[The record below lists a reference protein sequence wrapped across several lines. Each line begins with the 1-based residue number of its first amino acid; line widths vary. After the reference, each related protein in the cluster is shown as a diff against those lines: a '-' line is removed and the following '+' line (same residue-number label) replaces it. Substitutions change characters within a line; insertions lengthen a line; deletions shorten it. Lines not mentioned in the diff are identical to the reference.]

1 MPLVGAAR
9 PLVAQ
14 LSFLQPPQQL
24 LRPETLPGQQFT
36 HYSVH
41 LRPGDLWHLSPQAC
55 CRVSRNPPHSI
66 LKELHL
72 NTPLRFQGK
81 PDEGQRQRK
90 ARGRNPV
97 PPNPRVPPRN
107 LSPPSPKIPK
117 RRSKTAE
124 STTETGPNAQSARNT
139 TGKRPW
145 NAAGPPRNSGFAST
159 AAASPYP
166 ARPDAKTAPS
176 GTGLTAGRMTP
187 SEDPSGWPRG
197 NRSCLCS
204 PDSLYCNHPAG
215 GSIIGL

>member
-1 MPLVGAAR
+1 MTQGVKDIILA
-9 PLVAQ
+9 
-14 LSFLQPPQQL
+14 
-24 LRPETLPGQQFT
+24 
-36 HYSVH
+36 
-41 LRPGDLWHLSPQAC
+41 
-55 CRVSRNPPHSI
+55 PPHSI

-72 NTPLRFQGK
+72 STPLRFQGK

-90 ARGRNPV
+90 ARGRNPA

-107 LSPPSPKIPK
+107 LSPPSPKNPK

-139 TGKRPW
+139 NGKRSW
-145 NAAGPPRNSGFAST
+145 NSAGPPRNSGFAST

-187 SEDPSGWPRG
+187 RKVQAGGHGATDHAYADLTG
-197 NRSCLCS
+197 LH
-204 PDSLYCNHPAG
+204 CNHPPTR
-215 GSIIGL
+215 SIISP